1 MIVNKKNRYIFLY
14 NLIRYLAPCF
24 LVLILV
30 ITGCTG
36 LKKAVP
42 VKQKKMPVSLPNSF
56 KPYKIGNNWYRPL
69 LNADG
74 FEEQGIASWYGKDF
88 HGKKTASGE
97 IYNMYQLSAAHKT
110 LPLGIWVKLHNLNN
124 GKKINLRIN
133 DRGPFIKGRIID
145 LSYGAAKQIGIVDSG
160 ITPVRIVILNK
171 PENKLAYAP
180 ANFVYANFFQSEFTI
195 QVAAFSDLNNAKRL
209 KKKLD
214 QDYKNIRIKKNS
226 NKENNLYRVYA
237 GIYATR
243 QQAEEYKEDL
253 KKNGYYN
260 VFTVENKYALK

>member
-1 MIVNKKNRYIFLY
+1 MIVIKKNRYIFFY
-14 NLIRYLAPCF
+14 NLIRYLAVCF
-24 LVLILV
+24 LALIFF

-36 LKKAVP
+36 FKKAVP

-56 KPYKIGNNWYRPL
+56 KPYKIGNNWYNPL
-69 LNADG
+69 LNAEG

-110 LPLGIWVKLHNLNN
+110 LPLGTWVKLHNLNN

-145 LSYGAAKQIGIVDSG
+145 LSYGAAKKIGIVDSG

-171 PENKLAYAP
+171 PENKLKNKLAYAP
-180 ANFVYANFFQSEFTI
+180 ANFFQSEFTI
-195 QVAAFSDLNNAKRL
+195 QVAAFSDFNNAKRL

-214 QDYKNIRIKKNS
+214 QNYKNIRIKKIS
-226 NKENNLYRVYA
+226 DKENNLYRVYA

-243 QQAEEYKEDL
+243 QQAEKYKENL
-253 KKNGYYN
+253 QKNGYYN
-260 VFTVENKYALK
+260 VFTVEKKL